1 MFSPAIWLSESASI
15 EEVIEEVKC
24 YKRQE
29 IGLSNED
36 MLYSYLWGPIT
47 LCVCVCEWSVEKEVV
62 SYHILS
68 MAI

>member
-36 MLYSYLWGPIT
+36 MLYSYL
-47 LCVCVCEWSVEKEVV
+47 
-62 SYHILS
+62 
-68 MAI
+68 